1 MVVMKLDKKLD
12 RVMVLITAFMMA
24 FTFGVTMAKNLN
36 VDTYAEDE
44 TGVYEEQEEHF
55 VTFYDNGEKLIIK
68 TNAHTVKEALE
79 KAGYK
84 LEMGDKV
91 EPTLDA
97 KIDNNNFYINIYRAR
112 PALVKVG
119 LTEKYIM
126 TASTDAKSII
136 EDAGIMVYDGD
147 EIEVVQNTNVS
158 FINTGVATIYEVKRN
173 GGSTVTVETE
183 IPFKEKEVKDYSLL
197 PGKREIKQLGEM
209 GLKISS
215 YNILYVDGEEVSRE
229 LISETVVKEPV
240 DKIVAVGANKTGSP
254 DTADCIRWARSA
266 GVSEADVNAAIDLIY
281 HESGCRVNAKN
292 SSSGAYG
299 IPQALP
305 GSKMASEG
313 DDWETNPITQIKW
326 MAKYVKGRYGGWS
339 QALEWWYN
347 HGWY

>member
-1 MVVMKLDKKLD
+1 
-12 RVMVLITAFMMA
+12 MVLITAFMMA
-24 FTFGVTMAKNLN
+24 FTFGVTMAKNMTVN
-36 VDTYAEDE
+36 TYAEDE
-44 TGVYEEQEEHF
+44 TGIYEEQEEHF
-55 VTFYDNGEKLIIK
+55 VTFYDDGEKLTVK
-68 TNAHTVKEALE
+68 TNARTVKEALE

-97 KIDNNNFYINIYRAR
+97 KIDGNNFFINIYRAR

-147 EIEVVQNTNVS
+147 EIKIVQNTNS
-158 FINTGVATIYEVKRN
+158 NFINTGVATIYEVKRN

-183 IPFKEKEVKDYSLL
+183 IPFKEREERDYSLL
-197 PGKREIKQLGEM
+197 PGQREVKQLGEM
-209 GLKISS
+209 GLKVSS
-215 YNILYVDGEEVSRE
+215 YNILYVNGEEVSRE

-240 DKIVAVGANKTGSP
+240 DKIVAVGANKTASP
-254 DTADCIRWARSA
+254 DTADCVRWARSA
-266 GVSEADVNAAIDLIY
+266 GVSEADINYAIDLIY